1 MSYANHQIYRPKPSN
16 AEPSKANTIFYTTC
30 VFSSPRLAIRAEMSR
45 SPRLA
50 YKAPVMQAI
59 AELRVDFHCL
69 VPLLLSF
76 SQNFYPGL
84 TLIGLSGTGPGV
96 PEVFFRVRLVSGTK
110 GIYVRTHVKI
120 MRQWKSTLTSQMSYR
135 IISSIF

>member
-1 MSYANHQIYRPKPSN
+1 MLSQARQTRYFTRRA
-16 AEPSKANTIFYTTC
+16 
-30 VFSSPRLAIRAEMSR
+30 FSPPLVSR
-45 SPRLA
+45 FARKCRVRLA

-96 PEVFFRVRLVSGTK
+96 PEVFFRVRFVSGTK